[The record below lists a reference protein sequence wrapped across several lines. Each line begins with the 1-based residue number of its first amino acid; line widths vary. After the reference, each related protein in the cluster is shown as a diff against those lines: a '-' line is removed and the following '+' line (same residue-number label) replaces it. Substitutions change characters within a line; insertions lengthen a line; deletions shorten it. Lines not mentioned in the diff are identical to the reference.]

1 MKFSD
6 KTNKSQN
13 VTEDRLHSFLL
24 TSFLCIMAAIIVLC
38 GATFAWFQSAKI
50 GMSEPI
56 ISANYDVLSSIQDV
70 AGENNSYTISGD
82 KEYTVTVGA
91 TGNASTGFFILT
103 VSYTDTSN
111 TLHTNTYISC
121 QLAPG
126 GLVTFKLKSAY
137 AAVVTISAQWGTSSK
152 SENPDING
160 NTLITVGEAEGN
172 SGNTE
177 SGTTTPVT
185 TTTAAPAAT
194 TTATPAATT
203 TAAPVATT
211 TTAPAATTTT
221 APAATT
227 TTTSAVTTVGE

>member
-1 MKFSD
+1 
-6 KTNKSQN
+6 
-13 VTEDRLHSFLL
+13 
-24 TSFLCIMAAIIVLC
+24 MAAIIVLC

-152 SENPDING
+152 SENPDINE
-160 NTLITVGEAEGN
+160 NTLITVGGAE
-172 SGNTE
+172 
-177 SGTTTPVT
+177 
-185 TTTAAPAAT
+185 
-194 TTATPAATT
+194 ATPATQN
-203 TAAPVATT
+203 
-211 TTAPAATTTT
+211 PARLL
-221 APAATT
+221 P
-227 TTTSAVTTVGE
+227 

>member
-24 TSFLCIMAAIIVLC
+24 TSFLCIIAAIIVLC

-56 ISANYDVLSSIQDV
+56 ISANYDVLSIIPDV

-91 TGNASTGFFILT
+91 KGNASTGFFILT

-111 TLHTNTYISC
+111 TLHTNTYTSC

-152 SENPDING
+152 SEDPDIKG
-160 NTLITVGEAEGN
+160 GTLITVGEAEGS

-177 SGTTTPVT
+177 SGTTTP
-185 TTTAAPAAT
+185 A
-194 TTATPAATT
+194 
-203 TAAPVATT
+203 ATT

-227 TTTSAVTTVGE
+227 TTAPATTTTTAPATTTTTAPATTTTTTSAVTTVGE